1 MKNRLAVWVSLFL
14 LACGSVASASPKAAG
29 DEKAVRAAAAQF
41 YAALN
46 RMFTGDLGPMTEV
59 WSHADDVTYMGPGG
73 GFQVGWAKVLE
84 SWKAQAAMKLGGS
97 VEAADMRVTV
107 GRDIAVTSN
116 FENGENTNAK
126 GERQKLSIRATNV
139 FRKEGGKW
147 KMIGHHTDL
156 LPYLKWASRPSAAF
170 LL

>member
-1 MKNRLAVWVSLFL
+1 MKSKASVWVVLFAL
-14 LACGSVASASPKAAG
+14 SCSSAVLAAPRSTAG

-59 WSHADDVTYMGPGG
+59 WSHVDDVTYMGPGG
-73 GFQVGWAKVLE
+73 GFQVGWPRVLE

-97 VEAADMRVTV
+97 VEAADMRVIV

-116 FENGENTNAK
+116 YENGENTNAK

-156 LPYLKWASRPSAAF
+156 LPYLK
-170 LL
+170 